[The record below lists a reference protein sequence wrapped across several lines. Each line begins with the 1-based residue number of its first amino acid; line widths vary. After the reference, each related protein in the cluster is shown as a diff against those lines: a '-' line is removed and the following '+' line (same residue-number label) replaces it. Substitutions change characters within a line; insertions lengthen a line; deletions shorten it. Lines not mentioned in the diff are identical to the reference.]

1 MVRGKA
7 FLSLTLIA
15 FTSIVVPMGR
25 HQVKTDKTPQTGI
38 QNVKSAMRKIYE
50 EDQAN
55 RNDVA
60 GDAKRR
66 EQVRQ
71 LISEGKVQS
80 AEDYYY
86 AAFIFQHGQK
96 PSDYLYAHVLAVTA
110 VDKGLHNAMWLSAAT
125 LDRYLH
131 SIRQPQVFGTQFGS
145 LYDSRDD
152 QEPYERGI
160 VSDELRAQWCVA
172 PESTQVKIL
181 SDMRAGKEFRSTRTC
196 PLPDVQFD
204 VN

>member
-1 MVRGKA
+1 MTRGHMLLA
-7 FLSLTLIA
+7 LILA
-15 FTSIVVPMGR
+15 LLMSMVVPVGC
-25 HQVKTDKTPQTGI
+25 QKTETAQATV
-38 QNVKSAMRKIYE
+38 QNGKSTMREIYE
-50 EDQAN
+50 VDQKN
-55 RNDVA
+55 RNDEA

-80 AEDYYY
+80 GEDYYY

-110 VDKGLHNAMWLSAAT
+110 VNKGSHNAMWLSAAT

-152 QEPYERGI
+152 QEPYDRGI
-160 VSDELRAQWCVA
+160 VSDVLRAQWCVA
-172 PESTQVKIL
+172 PEATQAKIL
-181 SDMRAGKEFRSTRTC
+181 SEKRAGKGFTSTRTC
-196 PLPDVQFD
+196 PLPDAQFD